1 VDILSTREAAG
12 MMQARPAFRP
22 TAIPASPQPTEY
34 APLPLINGTTAAGP
48 GIATSPGAGDGYAV
62 LPMRSGGTLS
72 PVANGAALPPDP
84 NYADVNLL
92 HRRPSRPSGNLPS
105 VGSPAI
111 APRGA
116 APPANYV
123 GLSMVEA
130 AAPATPPVS
139 AYANLD
145 SAMRSP
151 PRNGPITRGPPR
163 MNAVP
168 PALLRSPSMEQ
179 RAIMEQRAMSARQ
192 GGSVPIVPD
201 NSTAYSTMP
210 SNPGDRPNH
219 ALAASNVTSYG
230 QLKDD
235 DDNAN
240 TSVSPSSVSPVAG
253 GVLCEQCGKQQG
265 TQLLSGVNDA
275 RPRRLCPGC
284 VVDFMQQQVSSNSPS
299 ASPPVASSPGSAR
312 NSPIHV
318 VNMRSSAGA
327 PRLSA
332 GAPPAAAATQSAICE
347 HCVAAP
353 ATSKMIFDD
362 GRPSLRTCQACNNLL
377 LDNPNAPR
385 PSVRPGSMAAAT
397 TAAPAPAPVAA
408 APPPSLAALS
418 GVCEHCLV
426 EPIVAKVLF
435 EDGRPV
441 KRTCKACTNLLTD
454 DPDAP
459 PPNAP
464 AAAAPVPRG
473 PALTSVPL
481 PTQTDANG
489 VPLTSLAANATS
501 SATTKAQPIDLMLRP
516 LGPRAAEHPTPACY
530 MDLDDDLSRYDWF
543 HGKLSK
549 VGADALLANEA
560 VGTFLVRNRTG
571 GAGGEFVLVWKES
584 GKDKP
589 THILVRP
596 NPAPTPSQRV
606 MVQAVDNSFHYY
618 STILSVVRTYTRRH
632 MRSFFKATTVGS
644 HDADLMKLRVGRGD
658 AGY

>member
-1 VDILSTREAAG
+1 
-12 MMQARPAFRP
+12 MMSRTAFRP
-22 TAIPASPQPTEY
+22 TAIPQSPQPTDY
-34 APLPLINGTTAAGP
+34 APLPILNGTPAAGP
-48 GIATSPGAGDGYAV
+48 GIASSPSGGDGYAM
-62 LPMRSGGTLS
+62 LPMRSGGALS

-92 HRRPSRPSGNLPS
+92 QRRPSRPLANAPGL
-105 VGSPAI
+105 GSPAI

-123 GLSMVEA
+123 GLSMVDG
-130 AAPATPPVS
+130 AAPPAPVVS

-145 SAMRSP
+145 SAVRSP
-151 PRNGPITRGPPR
+151 QRVGPITRGPPR
-163 MNAVP
+163 NAGAP
-168 PALLRSPSMEQ
+168 GLPGLLRSPSMEQ
-179 RAIMEQRAMSARQ
+179 RAIMEQRASSARQ
-192 GGSVPIVPD
+192 GGSVPVVAD

-210 SNPGDRPNH
+210 SNPGERPNH

-230 QLKDD
+230 LLKDD
-235 DDNAN
+235 DNAAPA
-240 TSVSPSSVSPVAG
+240 SPSSV
-253 GVLCEQCGKQQG
+253 LCELCGKQQG

-284 VVDFMQQQVSSNSPS
+284 VVDFMQQQVNSSSPS
-299 ASPPVASSPGSAR
+299 ASPPIASSPGAAR
-312 NSPIHV
+312 NSPIHA

-332 GAPPAAAATQSAICE
+332 PAPPAAAATQSAICE

-353 ATSKMIFDD
+353 ANSKMIFED
-362 GRPSLRTCQACNNLL
+362 GRPSLRTCTPCNNLL

-385 PSVRPGSMAAAT
+385 PNAKPGPMAAAT
-397 TAAPAPAPVAA
+397 TAAPAPAA

-459 PPNAP
+459 PPT
-464 AAAAPVPRG
+464 AAAAAAAAGPRG

-489 VPLTSLAANATS
+489 VPLTSLAANATP
-501 SATTKAQPIDLMLRP
+501 TTKAQPIDLMLRP

-530 MDLDDDLSRYDWF
+530 IDLDDDLSRYDWF

-596 NPAPTPSQRV
+596 NPSPTPTQRV

-618 STILSVVRTYTRRH
+618 STIVSVVRTYTRRH
-632 MRSFFKATTVGS
+632 MRSFFKATTVGT